1 MIPTE
6 IEVENFLAYR
16 SPGTLRLEG
25 VHIACLSGPNGAG
38 KSSLLDAIT
47 WALWGKARSNSPD
60 DLVHQGARNM
70 QVRLAFEQAG
80 VRYQVI
86 RQRKAGK
93 QGVSGL
99 SFHVWD
105 AEGEAWRDLSAARLV
120 DTQKK
125 IEALLRLDY
134 DTFINSAFLMQGR
147 ADEFTDQ
154 EPRAAQAG
162 AGHHPRPVEM
172 GRV

>member
-70 QVRLAFEQAG
+70 QVRGA
-80 VRYQVI
+80 
-86 RQRKAGK
+86 
-93 QGVSGL
+93 
-99 SFHVWD
+99 
-105 AEGEAWRDLSAARLV
+105 RD
-120 DTQKK
+120 
-125 IEALLRLDY
+125 
-134 DTFINSAFLMQGR
+134 
-147 ADEFTDQ
+147 
-154 EPRAAQAG
+154 
-162 AGHHPRPVEM
+162 
-172 GRV
+172 